1 MKTEFIRFVGVG
13 ATGFVVDGGG
23 TWLLTRLGLPPIEAR
38 VGPLLTAIVVT
49 WLLNRSLTFNV
60 EKPKSRAEL
69 MRYATVALSSAF
81 LNLMLYSA
89 LVRVGVPPVIAVAV
103 ATLVL
108 TLFSFLAYRR
118 MVFR

>member
-1 MKTEFIRFVGVG
+1 MNTEFLRFVGVG
-13 ATGFVVDGGG
+13 VVGFAVDGGG

-38 VGPLLTAIVVT
+38 IAPLLTAIVVT
-49 WLLNRSLTFNV
+49 WLLNRTLTFNV
-60 EKPKSRAEL
+60 DKPKTRAEL

-81 LNLMLYSA
+81 LNFVLYSA
-89 LVRVGVPPVIAVAV
+89 LVLFGVHPLIAVAI

-108 TLFSFLAYRR
+108 TLYSFMAYRR

>member
-1 MKTEFIRFVGVG
+1 MNTEFFRFVGVG
-13 ATGFVVDGGG
+13 VVGFVVDGGG

-38 VGPLLTAIVVT
+38 IAPLMTAIVVT
-49 WLLNRSLTFNV
+49 WLLNRSVTFNV
-60 EKPKSRAEL
+60 DKPKSHAEL

-81 LNLMLYSA
+81 FNFLLYSG
-89 LVRVGVPPVIAVAV
+89 LVVFGVHPLIAVAV

-108 TLFSFLAYRR
+108 TLYSFVAYRR